1 MQKNINRFIVVVCS
15 VALLNISL
23 FFTVLGLLGIEYE
36 GSESSNI
43 YVFYIVLVAVLSF
56 LAYGYATIV
65 KGVLKRELF
74 IILII
79 LSLFSLHI
87 LWVIFDQPGTIIF
100 PKVLIFFLLLA
111 LPGFFAAATIVKLN
125 LVSQVIRF
133 AEIIFIIMALGITVF
148 SILPTFSGIRTAS
161 LAGASYQV
169 LSYYSAFTFG
179 MLLTYNI
186 YLPRSLRLSWVSFS
200 WYKGLSYGLIL
211 ACILGCFI
219 GGGRGAFILLITY
232 ILLTFLSVFM
242 SKNNTFTS
250 KEFFNIFIRLLVVI
264 SLFISFFSFFL
275 ENDFIQSGFSRA
287 TQFISSDG
295 SIDIKE
301 GSSGRD
307 YVYQQA
313 ISYISER
320 PLIGYGPFGFLD
332 KTIQPHNLF
341 LEILLQFGSIGFV
354 FFLLL
359 LVFLAIIAIKNWSV
373 YNYWAFAL
381 LLYPLVMIM
390 FSGSYMHTSEFIFG
404 VTFLAINKI
413 NKPFG
418 RTRDLL

>member
-100 PKVLIFFLLLA
+100 PKFLIFFLLLA